1 MRHATSTAIIP
12 VISRM
17 TKTRV
22 SRGDIDDINPDD
34 VVYGEY
40 TNDRGEKYGE
50 YIDLIYLD
58 GDILRTFSGSVSY
71 DNPVLKE
78 LHIILRDDKKF
89 YVVRIKEVKAGFAF
103 KRNDIRDIRVTS
115 VISSA
120 PPSCVWVMKFETGS
134 SRSIETNYQ
143 SYFTYGN
150 TNRPKS
156 TTNAIILD
164 KVFPGS
170 NRK

>member
-1 MRHATSTAIIP
+1 MTHATSAAIIP

-22 SRGDIDDINPDD
+22 SRGDIDDINPED

-40 TNDRGEKYGE
+40 TNDRGEQYGE

-58 GDILRTFSGSVSY
+58 GDILRTFSGGVSY

-78 LHIILRDDKKF
+78 LHILLKDDKKF
-89 YVVRIKEVKAGFAF
+89 YVIRIKEVKAGCAF
-103 KRNDIRDIRVTS
+103 KRTDIEDIKVTS
-115 VISSA
+115 VVSSG
-120 PPSCVWVMKFETGS
+120 PPSCVWEMRFETGVI
-134 SRSIETNYQ
+134 RSIETNYQ

-156 TTNAIILD
+156 MTNAIILD
-164 KVFPGS
+164 KVFSGS
-170 NRK
+170 NRE